1 MGELETERH
10 IIDMIIMPVILLIS
24 SYLICRFVGVSSFLM
39 LVLRML
45 IGRERQSDYLN
56 DRDISSSVQAS

>member
-10 IIDMIIMPVILLIS
+10 IIDMIIMPVILLSS